1 MGGVCS
7 PSLGFGQ
14 GSTWASV
21 QAPGLLT
28 QGPHRQEATCS
39 LRGLPHLEANMCTAW
54 TPSHEVPPGRA
65 QRPSLSQPRWCRLP
79 QAGDRVLAA
88 TQEQGRHPP
97 TLPALP
103 RHRRASAQAQPGSH
117 GARGPRAQGAEGRG
131 ASGPGGRGLGT
142 REPDLAGAGTQGAW
156 RVGATP
162 SNALGFSTNPL
173 RRTLSKK

>member
-28 QGPHRQEATCS
+28 RGPHWQEATCS

-54 TPSHEVPPGRA
+54 TPSHEVPPARA

-97 TLPALP
+97 MLPALP
-103 RHRRASAQAQPGSH
+103 SSDAPLHRLSQGAMEPGGHGLKGLRVGEPVGQEAGDWGPGSQAWQVQEH
-117 GARGPRAQGAEGRG
+117 
-131 ASGPGGRGLGT
+131 
-142 REPDLAGAGTQGAW
+142 REPGEWEPPLAMLWDFPQIH
-156 RVGATP
+156 
-162 SNALGFSTNPL
+162 
-173 RRTLSKK
+173 